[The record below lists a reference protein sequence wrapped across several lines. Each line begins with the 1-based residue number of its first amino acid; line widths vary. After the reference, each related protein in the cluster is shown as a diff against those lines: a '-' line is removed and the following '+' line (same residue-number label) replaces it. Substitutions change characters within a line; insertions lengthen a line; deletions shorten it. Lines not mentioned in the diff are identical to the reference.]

1 MQERPMNK
9 ILFLTLF
16 LSSPVFAVD
25 LSKCE
30 QDIKFEATGNPSALK
45 IVGVDESKKGLSGNV
60 ERVKDDFK
68 GEAIFDLKT
77 LDTGISLRNK
87 HMKEKYL
94 KTDKYPTAKLSFP
107 DRKLTLHGVTKEINP
122 ELHVL
127 GGKVE
132 AKFKI
137 NLADYKIDIPSFME
151 ITVAK
156 TVDVSVKLDCPL

>member
-1 MQERPMNK
+1 MRSYFR
-9 ILFLTLF
+9 ILLF
-16 LSSPVFAVD
+16 TFTTPLFGTPAVN
-25 LSKCE
+25 LANCQ
-30 QDIKFEATGNPSALK
+30 QDIKFEATGNPSAIK
-45 IVGVDESKKGLSGNV
+45 IVGVDETKKGLTGNI

-68 GEAIFDLKT
+68 GEAVFDLRT

-94 KTDKYPTAKLSFP
+94 KTDKYPNAKLTFP
-107 DRKLTLHGVTKEINP
+107 DRKLTLHGVVKQINP
-122 ELHVL
+122 EIKVI

-132 AKFKI
+132 AKFQI

-156 TVDVSVKLDCPL
+156 TVDVSINLDCPQ

>member
-1 MQERPMNK
+1 MRYSYF
-9 ILFLTLF
+9 FLLAF
-16 LSSPVFAVD
+16 VFANSASAVD
-25 LSKCE
+25 LSTCSQHVE
-30 QDIKFEATGNPSALK
+30 FIAVGNPSALK
-45 IVGVDESKKGLSGNV
+45 IVGVDENKKGLSGNV

-68 GEAIFDLKT
+68 GEASFDLRG

-94 KTDKYPTAKLSFP
+94 QTEKYPFAKLSFP
-107 DRKLTLHGVTKEINP
+107 DKKLTLHGVTKEINP
-122 ELHVL
+122 ELKVI